1 MYNVEK
7 NLTRLDYGQP
17 TFFLDSKEL
26 NLVKAK
32 LKKNEYKI
40 YYPYP
45 DSEKNIIYNDKLP
58 EVILYEIKT
67 KEILRHQDI
76 LGSIY
81 SLNIDSSLFGD
92 IVIINNRYFV
102 YILKSLRNYF
112 ESNLLMIKNTH
123 IELLE
128 LDINYLSNYHRSYEK
143 LEFIVS
149 SVRIDIVISAIC
161 HTGRSNIYDMIK
173 KKEIILNYDL
183 LKKVS
188 YKLKDGDIFSIK
200 RIGKFKYNGI
210 IKSTKS
216 GKYIISIYKYI

>member
-17 TFFLDSKEL
+17 TFFLDPKEL
-26 NLVKAK
+26 NLVKVK
-32 LKKNEYKI
+32 LKKNEYKV

-161 HTGRSNIYDMIK
+161 HTGRSNIYDMVK

-183 LKKVS
+183 LKEVS
-188 YKLKDGDIFSIK
+188 YKLKNGDIFSIK